1 MTTRFKAGIITA
13 SDRAAR
19 GEREDKSGFLLKA
32 LLEEF
37 PAEVTAYQ
45 VLPDEPQVL
54 KKTLCHFADKFGCD
68 LILTTGGTGLG
79 PRDHTPEATRAVIEK
94 EIPGIPEVLRQAS
107 LKKTKFAMLSRMVAG
122 IRGRTLIINLPGS
135 PEAVQDSFEVL
146 RPVLTHAIELLR
158 GTVTDCQEAKG
169 EEWKGQLHTFS
180 HSSHSHF

>member
-1 MTTRFKAGIITA
+1 MTTRLKAGIITA
-13 SDRAAR
+13 SDRVAK
-19 GEREDKSGFLLKA
+19 GEREDKSGFLLKS
-32 LLEEF
+32 LLEEL
-37 PAEVTAYQ
+37 PAEVIAYQ
-45 VLPDEPQVL
+45 VLPDEPQAL
-54 KKTLCHFADKFGCD
+54 KKTLCHIADRLGCD

-107 LKKTKFAMLSRMVAG
+107 FKNTKFAILSRMIAG

-146 RPVLTHAIELLR
+146 RPILTHAIELLR
-158 GTVTDCQEAKG
+158 GTVTDCQEAKE